1 MNRLQTVIAKTA
13 LLAAAAVGL
22 SACVGYAPEPVYYQ
36 QPAYYGYYPEYYAP
50 RPAQSTFIFSF
61 QGNGRSGHHN
71 RGHNRGHGYGQRHH
85 R

>member
-1 MNRLQTVIAKTA
+1 MNRLQSVVAKTA

-22 SACVGYAPEPVYYQ
+22 SACVGVAPEPVYYH

-50 RPAQSTFIFSF
+50 RPAHSTFMFSF
-61 QGNGRSGHHN
+61 QSRGRSGHH
-71 RGHNRGHGYGQRHH
+71 HRGHGYGHRHH